1 MRNDHARLDNLVV
14 RISKKNAGLRSLP
27 GDWGNLT
34 VKPISCRHFSVFLC
48 LLVPLCLVP
57 IRAYADT
64 TEDIFGRA
72 VFYTVQIKAA
82 VPVPFEGEEQGA
94 WSGAGFLVDRQR
106 GWIMTNAHV
115 ASRSPSTM
123 EVGFKDRDFVDAHKV
138 YVDPY
143 LDLAIIAID
152 NSLIPP
158 ASFIPELDCGDFP
171 RVGHTVGAFG
181 HPWGLSFTG
190 TRGIISGITSRFL
203 QEDLQTDAPINQG
216 NSGGPLISLQHGK
229 IVGINSA
236 TLAEKNVQNV
246 NFVLPMKYACRVLE
260 LLRAGRNPSPPELP
274 VQFLK
279 DVDERRKLRVVN
291 SFLDPEKLSLKA
303 GDTILS
309 VEGSDETL
317 ENETRLIHALR
328 GRLENFT
335 VVVNRGGDTLRLKG
349 SLDPKP
355 YLLERKGVY
364 FSGILFGPV
373 YYRDKKVMPIGEIM
387 VHSVEK
393 GSIGNLSN
401 IEKEDLLDGVDGHVV
416 RSLEDFYGL
425 LGRFKD
431 HGKITVRLKRFADQ
445 PVDSVF
451 EYIEQTIKV
460 EDLRWISQ
468 ENRPGKRPSP

>member
-1 MRNDHARLDNLVV
+1 M
-14 RISKKNAGLRSLP
+14 K
-27 GDWGNLT
+27 T
-34 VKPISCRHFSVFLC
+34 ISCRHFLISLF

-57 IRAYADT
+57 VRVYADT

-72 VFYTVQIKAA
+72 VFYTVQMKAA
-82 VPVPFEGEEQGA
+82 VPVPFEGEEQDN

-115 ASRSPSTM
+115 AARSPSTIV
-123 EVGFKDRDFVDAHKV
+123 VGFKNRDFVDAYKV

-143 LDLAIIAID
+143 LDLAIIAMD
-152 NSLIPP
+152 P
-158 ASFIPELDCGDFP
+158 SFIPSASVMPELDCGDLP
-171 RVGHTVGAFG
+171 RVGHPVGAFG

-203 QEDLQTDAPINQG
+203 QENLQTDAPINQG

-229 IVGINSA
+229 IVGINSSI
-236 TLAEKNVQNV
+236 LAEKNVQNV
-246 NFVLPMKYACRVLE
+246 NFVLPMKYACRILE

-274 VQFLK
+274 VQFFK
-279 DVDERRKLRVVN
+279 DVDERRELRVVN
-291 SFLDPEKLSLKA
+291 SFLDPEKLPLKP

-309 VEGSDETL
+309 VEGSAETL

-335 VVVNRGGDTLRLKG
+335 VVVKRGGDTLRLKG

-355 YLLERKGVY
+355 YILERKGVY
-364 FSGILFGPV
+364 FSGILFGHL
-373 YYRDKKVMPIGEIM
+373 YYRDKKIMPIGEIM
-387 VHSVEK
+387 VHSVQK
-393 GSIGNLSN
+393 GSIGNFSN
-401 IEKEDLLDGVDGHVV
+401 VEKGDILDGVDGHVV
-416 RSLEDFYGL
+416 QSLEDLYKW
-425 LGRFKD
+425 LGGFKD
-431 HGKITVRLKRFADQ
+431 HEKITLRLKRFADP

-460 EDLRWISQ
+460 ENLRWVSQ
-468 ENRPGKRPSP
+468 EKTIVKNGQ

>member
-1 MRNDHARLDNLVV
+1 
-14 RISKKNAGLRSLP
+14 
-27 GDWGNLT
+27 
-34 VKPISCRHFSVFLC
+34 LC

-115 ASRSPSTM
+115 ASRSPSTI
-123 EVGFKDRDFVDAHKV
+123 EVAFKDMDFVDAHKV

-143 LDLAIIAID
+143 LDLSIIAMD
-152 NSLIPP
+152 PSFIPP
-158 ASFIPELDCGDFP
+158 TSVNPELDCGDLP
-171 RVGHTVGAFG
+171 RVG

-203 QEDLQTDAPINQG
+203 QENLQTDAPINQG

-236 TLAEKNVQNV
+236 TLEEKNAQNV
-246 NFVLPMKYACRVLE
+246 NFVLPMKYACKVLE
-260 LLRAGRNPSPPELP
+260 LLRAGKNPSPPELP
-274 VQFLK
+274 VQFIK
-279 DVDERRKLRVVN
+279 DVDERRELRVVN
-291 SFLDPEKLSLKA
+291 SFLDPEKISLKP

-309 VEGSDETL
+309 VEGSAEKL
-317 ENETRLIHALR
+317 ENETRLVHALR
-328 GRLENFT
+328 GHLENFT
-335 VVVNRGGDTLRLKG
+335 LVVKRGGDTLRIKG

-355 YLLERKGVY
+355 YILERKGVY
-364 FSGILFGPV
+364 FSGILFGHF
-373 YYRDKKVMPIGEIM
+373 YYRDKKVLPIGEIM
-387 VHSVEK
+387 VHSVQK

-401 IEKEDLLDGVDGHVV
+401 IEKGDILDGVDGRVV
-416 RSLEDFYGL
+416 RSLEDLYGL

-431 HGKITVRLKRFADQ
+431 HEKITLRLKRFAD
-445 PVDSVF
+445 PPEDSIF
-451 EYIEQTIKV
+451 EYIEQSIKV
-460 EDLRWISQ
+460 EDLHWVSQ
-468 ENRPGKRPSP
+468 EIRS

>member
-1 MRNDHARLDNLVV
+1 MVK
-14 RISKKNAGLRSLP
+14 RISS
-27 GDWGNLT
+27 GDFL
-34 VKPISCRHFSVFLC
+34 ISLC
-48 LLVPLCLVP
+48 LLVPLYLVP
-57 IRAYADT
+57 IRALADLP
-64 TEDIFGRA
+64 EDIFGRA
-72 VFYTVQIKAA
+72 ALYTVQIKTA

-115 ASRSPSTM
+115 ASRSPSTI
-123 EVGFKDRDFVDAHKV
+123 EVGFKNRDFVDAYKV

-152 NSLIPP
+152 NSFIPP
-158 ASFIPELDCGDFP
+158 ASVIPELDCSDLP
-171 RVGHTVGAFG
+171 RVGHAVGAFG

-190 TRGIISGITSRFL
+190 TRGIISGITSRLL

-229 IVGINSA
+229 IVGINTA
-236 TLAEKNVQNV
+236 TLAEKNAQNM
-246 NFVLPMKYACRVLE
+246 NFALPMKYACRILE

-274 VQFLK
+274 VQFFK
-279 DVDERRKLRVVN
+279 DVDERRELRVVN
-291 SFLDPEKLSLKA
+291 SFLNPENLSLNP

-309 VEGSDETL
+309 VEGSAERL

-328 GRLENFT
+328 GRLENFSL
-335 VVVNRGGDTLRLKG
+335 VVNRGGNILRING

-355 YLLERKGVY
+355 YVLERKGVY
-364 FSGILFGPV
+364 FSGILFGQL
-373 YYRDKKVMPIGEIM
+373 YLRDKKVMPIGEIM
-387 VHSVEK
+387 VHSVQK

-401 IEKEDLLDGVDGHVV
+401 IEKGDILDGADGHDIQ
-416 RSLEDFYGL
+416 SLEDLYRG
-425 LGRFKD
+425 LGRFKG
-431 HGKITVRLKRFADQ
+431 HEKITLRLKRFADP

-460 EDLRWISQ
+460 EDMRWISQ
-468 ENRPGKRPSP
+468 GK

>member
-1 MRNDHARLDNLVV
+1 M
-14 RISKKNAGLRSLP
+14 
-27 GDWGNLT
+27 
-34 VKPISCRHFSVFLC
+34 KPISRRHFLLSLC
-48 LLVPLCLVP
+48 FLVPLCLVP
-57 IRAYADT
+57 IRAFADP

-72 VFYTVQIKAA
+72 VLYTVQMKAA

-123 EVGFKDRDFVDAHKV
+123 EVGFKDRDFVDAYKV

-152 NSLIPP
+152 PSFIPP
-158 ASFIPELDCGDFP
+158 ATVMPELDCGDLP
-171 RVGHTVGAFG
+171 RVGHAVGAFG

-203 QEDLQTDAPINQG
+203 QENLQTDAPINQG

-236 TLAEKNVQNV
+236 TLAEKNAQNV
-246 NFVLPMKYACRVLE
+246 NFVLPMKYACRILE

-279 DVDERRKLRVVN
+279 DVDERRDLRVVN
-291 SFLDPEKLSLKA
+291 SFLDPEKLSLKP

-309 VEGSDETL
+309 VEGSDEKL
-317 ENETRLIHALR
+317 ENETRLVHALR
-328 GRLENFT
+328 GRLENFSL
-335 VVVNRGGDTLRLKG
+335 VVKRGGDILRIKG

-355 YLLERKGVY
+355 YILERKGVY
-364 FSGILFGPV
+364 FSGILFGNI
-373 YYRDKKVMPIGEIM
+373 YYRDKKVVPIGEIM
-387 VHSVEK
+387 VHSVQK
-393 GSIGNLSN
+393 GSIGNFSN
-401 IEKEDLLDGVDGHVV
+401 IEKGDILDGVNGHDIQ
-416 RSLEDFYGL
+416 SLEDFYRG

-431 HGKITVRLKRFADQ
+431 HEKITLRLKRFAD
-445 PVDSVF
+445 PPADSVF

-460 EDLRWISQ
+460 EDLRWVSQ
-468 ENRPGKRPSP
+468 GKRS

>member
-1 MRNDHARLDNLVV
+1 M
-14 RISKKNAGLRSLP
+14 
-27 GDWGNLT
+27 
-34 VKPISCRHFSVFLC
+34 KPISCRHFLLSLC
-48 LLVPLCLVP
+48 FLVPLCLVP
-57 IRAYADT
+57 IRAFADP

-72 VFYTVQIKAA
+72 VLYTVQMKAA

-123 EVGFKDRDFVDAHKV
+123 EVGFKDRDFVDAYKV

-152 NSLIPP
+152 PSFIPP
-158 ASFIPELDCGDFP
+158 ATVMPELDCGDLP
-171 RVGHTVGAFG
+171 RVGHAVGAFG

-203 QEDLQTDAPINQG
+203 QENLQTDAPINQG
-216 NSGGPLISLQHGK
+216 NSGGPLISLQQGK

-236 TLAEKNVQNV
+236 TLAEKNAQNV
-246 NFVLPMKYACRVLE
+246 NFVLPMKYACRILE

-279 DVDERRKLRVVN
+279 DVDERRDMRVVN
-291 SFLDPEKLSLKA
+291 SFLDPEKLSLKP

-309 VEGSDETL
+309 VEGSDEKL

-328 GRLENFT
+328 GRLENFNL
-335 VVVNRGGDTLRLKG
+335 VVKRGGDILRIKG

-355 YLLERKGVY
+355 YILERKGVY
-364 FSGILFGPV
+364 FSGILFGNI
-373 YYRDKKVMPIGEIM
+373 YYRDKKGVPIGEIM
-387 VHSVEK
+387 VHSVQK
-393 GSIGNLSN
+393 GAIGNFSN
-401 IEKEDLLDGVDGHVV
+401 IEKGDILDGVNGHDIQ
-416 RSLEDFYGL
+416 SLEDFYRG

-431 HGKITVRLKRFADQ
+431 HEKITLRLKRFAD
-445 PVDSVF
+445 PPADSVF

-460 EDLRWISQ
+460 EDLRWVSQ
-468 ENRPGKRPSP
+468 GKRS

>member
-1 MRNDHARLDNLVV
+1 M
-14 RISKKNAGLRSLP
+14 IPK
-27 GDWGNLT
+27 
-34 VKPISCRHFSVFLC
+34 SCRHFLFSLC
-48 LLVPLCLVP
+48 LLVLPCLVP
-57 IRAYADT
+57 VRAYADT

-72 VFYTVQIKAA
+72 VFYTVQIRAA
-82 VPVPFEGEEQGA
+82 VPVPFEGEDQGA
-94 WSGAGFLVDRQR
+94 WSGAGFLVDRER

-123 EVGFKDRDFVDAHKV
+123 EVGFKGKDFVDAHKV

-152 NSLIPP
+152 PSLIKP
-158 ASFIPELDCGDFP
+158 ASVMPELDCGDLP
-171 RVGHTVGAFG
+171 RVGHPVGAFG

-203 QEDLQTDAPINQG
+203 QENLQTDAPINEG

-236 TLAEKNVQNV
+236 TLAEKNAQNV
-246 NFVLPMKYACRVLE
+246 NFVLPMKYACRILD
-260 LLRAGRNPSPPELP
+260 LLRAGGNPSPPELP
-274 VQFLK
+274 VQFFR
-279 DVDERRKLRVVN
+279 DVDERRELRVVN
-291 SFLDPEKLSLKA
+291 TFLDPEKLPLKP

-309 VEGSDETL
+309 VEGSADTL

-328 GRLENFT
+328 GRLGNFT
-335 VVVNRGGDTLRLKG
+335 LVVKRGGDTLRLQG

-355 YLLERKGVY
+355 FILERKGVY
-364 FSGILFGPV
+364 LSGILFGRF

-387 VHSVEK
+387 VHSVQK

-401 IEKEDLLDGVDGHVV
+401 IEKGDILDGVDGNGIQ
-416 RSLEDFYGL
+416 SLEDLYGR
-425 LGRFKD
+425 LGRSKD
-431 HGKITVRLKRFADQ
+431 HEKITLRMRRFADP
-445 PVDSVF
+445 PVDSIF

-460 EDLRWISQ
+460 EDLRWVSQ
-468 ENRPGKRPSP
+468 EKRS

>member
-1 MRNDHARLDNLVV
+1 M
-14 RISKKNAGLRSLP
+14 
-27 GDWGNLT
+27 
-34 VKPISCRHFSVFLC
+34 KPISRRHFLLSLC
-48 LLVPLCLVP
+48 FLVPLCLVP
-57 IRAYADT
+57 IRAFADP

-72 VFYTVQIKAA
+72 VLYTVQMKAA

-115 ASRSPSTM
+115 ASRSPATM
-123 EVGFKDRDFVDAHKV
+123 EVGFKDRDFVDAYKV

-152 NSLIPP
+152 PSFIPP
-158 ASFIPELDCGDFP
+158 ATVMPELDCGDLP
-171 RVGHTVGAFG
+171 RVGHAVGAFG

-203 QEDLQTDAPINQG
+203 QENLQTDAPINQG

-236 TLAEKNVQNV
+236 TLAEKNAQNV
-246 NFVLPMKYACRVLE
+246 NFVLPMKYACRILE

-279 DVDERRKLRVVN
+279 DVDERRDLRVVN
-291 SFLDPEKLSLKA
+291 SFLDPEKLSLKP

-309 VEGSDETL
+309 VEGSDEKL
-317 ENETRLIHALR
+317 ENETRLVHALR
-328 GRLENFT
+328 GRLENFSL
-335 VVVNRGGDTLRLKG
+335 VVKRGGDILRIKG

-355 YLLERKGVY
+355 YILERKGVY
-364 FSGILFGPV
+364 FSGILFGNI
-373 YYRDKKVMPIGEIM
+373 YYRDKKVMPVGDIM
-387 VHSVEK
+387 VHSVQK
-393 GSIGNLSN
+393 GSIGNLGN
-401 IEKEDLLDGVDGHVV
+401 NEKGDILDGVDGHDI
-416 RSLEDFYGL
+416 RSLEDFYGG
-425 LGRFKD
+425 LGRVKD
-431 HGKITVRLKRFADQ
+431 HEKITLRLKRFADP

-460 EDLRWISQ
+460 EDLRWVSQ
-468 ENRPGKRPSP
+468 GKRP

>member
-1 MRNDHARLDNLVV
+1 M
-14 RISKKNAGLRSLP
+14 
-27 GDWGNLT
+27 
-34 VKPISCRHFSVFLC
+34 KPISRRHFLLSLC
-48 LLVPLCLVP
+48 FLVPLCLVP
-57 IRAYADT
+57 IRAFADP

-72 VFYTVQIKAA
+72 VLYTVQMKAA

-123 EVGFKDRDFVDAHKV
+123 EVGFKDRDFVDAYKV

-152 NSLIPP
+152 PSFIPP
-158 ASFIPELDCGDFP
+158 ATVMPELDCGDLP
-171 RVGHTVGAFG
+171 RVGHAVGAFG

-203 QEDLQTDAPINQG
+203 QENLQTDAPINQG

-236 TLAEKNVQNV
+236 TLAEKNAQNV
-246 NFVLPMKYACRVLE
+246 NFVLPMKYACRILE

-279 DVDERRKLRVVN
+279 DVDERRDLRVVN
-291 SFLDPEKLSLKA
+291 SFLDPEKLSLKP

-309 VEGSDETL
+309 VEGSDEKL
-317 ENETRLIHALR
+317 ENETRLVHALR
-328 GRLENFT
+328 GRLENFSL
-335 VVVNRGGDTLRLKG
+335 VVKRGGDILRIKG

-355 YLLERKGVY
+355 YILERKGVY
-364 FSGILFGPV
+364 FSGILFGNIH
-373 YYRDKKVMPIGEIM
+373 YRDKKVVPIGEIM
-387 VHSVEK
+387 VHSVQK
-393 GSIGNLSN
+393 GSIGNFSN
-401 IEKEDLLDGVDGHVV
+401 IEKGDILDGVNGHDIQ
-416 RSLEDFYGL
+416 SLEDFYRG

-431 HGKITVRLKRFADQ
+431 HEKITLRLKRFAD
-445 PVDSVF
+445 PPADSVF

-460 EDLRWISQ
+460 EDLRWVSQ
-468 ENRPGKRPSP
+468 GKRS

>member
-1 MRNDHARLDNLVV
+1 M
-14 RISKKNAGLRSLP
+14 
-27 GDWGNLT
+27 
-34 VKPISCRHFSVFLC
+34 KPISCRHFLVFLSFS
-48 LLVPLCLVP
+48 VYLCLAP
-57 IRAYADT
+57 IRAFADP

-72 VFYTVQIKAA
+72 VLYTVQIKAA

-123 EVGFKDRDFVDAHKV
+123 EVGFKDRDFVDAYKV

-143 LDLAIIAID
+143 LDLAIIAMD
-152 NSLIPP
+152 NSFIPP
-158 ASFIPELDCGDFP
+158 ESVMPELDCGDLP
-171 RVGHTVGAFG
+171 RVGHAVGAFG

-203 QEDLQTDAPINQG
+203 QENLQTDAPINEG

-236 TLAEKNVQNV
+236 TLAEKNAQNV
-246 NFVLPMKYACRVLE
+246 NFVLPMRYACRILE

-274 VQFLK
+274 VQFFK
-279 DVDERRKLRVVN
+279 DVDERRELRVVD
-291 SFLDPEKLSLKA
+291 SFVDPEKLPLKP

-309 VEGSDETL
+309 VEGSAETL

-335 VVVNRGGDTLRLKG
+335 VVVKRGGDTLRLKG
-349 SLDPKP
+349 TLDPKP
-355 YLLERKGVY
+355 YILERKGVY
-364 FSGILFGPV
+364 FSGILFGHF
-373 YYRDKKVMPIGEIM
+373 YYRDRKVMPIGEIM
-387 VHSVEK
+387 VHSVQK

-401 IEKEDLLDGVDGHVV
+401 IEKGDILDGADGQVV
-416 RSLEDFYGL
+416 QSLEEFYRG

-431 HGKITVRLKRFADQ
+431 HEKITLRLKRFADP
-445 PVDSVF
+445 PVDSIF
-451 EYIEQTIKV
+451 EYIEQTIKM
-460 EDLRWISQ
+460 EDLRWVSQ
-468 ENRPGKRPSP
+468 QPAPRY

>member
-1 MRNDHARLDNLVV
+1 M
-14 RISKKNAGLRSLP
+14 
-27 GDWGNLT
+27 
-34 VKPISCRHFSVFLC
+34 KPISCRHFLVFLC
-48 LLVPLCLVP
+48 LSVYLCLVP
-57 IRAYADT
+57 IRAFADP

-72 VFYTVQIKAA
+72 VLYTVQIKAA
-82 VPVPFEGEEQGA
+82 VPVPFEGEEQEA
-94 WSGAGFLVDRQR
+94 WRGAGFLVDRQR

-123 EVGFKDRDFVDAHKV
+123 EVGFKDRDFVDAYKV

-152 NSLIPP
+152 TSFIPP
-158 ASFIPELDCGDFP
+158 ASVMPELDCGDLP
-171 RVGHTVGAFG
+171 RVGHAVGAFG

-203 QEDLQTDAPINQG
+203 KEDLQTDAPINQG

-236 TLAEKNVQNV
+236 TLAEKNAQNV
-246 NFVLPMKYACRVLE
+246 NFVLPMKYACRILE

-274 VQFLK
+274 VQFFK
-279 DVDERRKLRVVN
+279 DVDERRELRVVN
-291 SFLDPEKLSLKA
+291 SFLDPEKLSLKP

-309 VEGSDETL
+309 VEGNAEKL

-328 GRLENFT
+328 GRLENFSL
-335 VVVNRGGDTLRLKG
+335 VVKRGGNILRIKG

-355 YLLERKGVY
+355 YILERKGVY
-364 FSGILFGPV
+364 FSGILFGNI
-373 YYRDKKVMPIGEIM
+373 YYRDKKVVPIGEIM
-387 VHSVEK
+387 VHSVQK
-393 GSIGNLSN
+393 GSIGNSSN
-401 IEKEDLLDGVDGHVV
+401 IEKGDILDGVDGHDIQ
-416 RSLEDFYGL
+416 SLEDLYRG

-431 HGKITVRLKRFADQ
+431 HEKITLRLKRFADL

-460 EDLRWISQ
+460 EDLRWVSQ
-468 ENRPGKRPSP
+468 EKRP

>member
-1 MRNDHARLDNLVV
+1 M
-14 RISKKNAGLRSLP
+14 
-27 GDWGNLT
+27 
-34 VKPISCRHFSVFLC
+34 
-48 LLVPLCLVP
+48 
-57 IRAYADT
+57 
-64 TEDIFGRA
+64 
-72 VFYTVQIKAA
+72 KAA

-123 EVGFKDRDFVDAHKV
+123 EVGFKDRDFVDAYKV

-152 NSLIPP
+152 PSFIPP
-158 ASFIPELDCGDFP
+158 ATVMPELDCGDLP
-171 RVGHTVGAFG
+171 RVGHAVGAFG

-203 QEDLQTDAPINQG
+203 QENLQTDAPINQG
-216 NSGGPLISLQHGK
+216 NSGGPLISLQQGK

-236 TLAEKNVQNV
+236 TLAEKNAQNV
-246 NFVLPMKYACRVLE
+246 NFVLPMKYACRILE
-260 LLRAGRNPSPPELP
+260 LLRVGSNPSPPELP

-279 DVDERRKLRVVN
+279 DVDERRDLRVVN
-291 SFLDPEKLSLKA
+291 SFLDPEKLSLKP

-309 VEGSDETL
+309 VEGSDEKL

-328 GRLENFT
+328 GRLENFNL
-335 VVVNRGGDTLRLKG
+335 VVKRGGDILRIKG

-355 YLLERKGVY
+355 YILERKGVY
-364 FSGILFGPV
+364 FSGILFGNI
-373 YYRDKKVMPIGEIM
+373 YYRDKKVVPIGEIM
-387 VHSVEK
+387 VHSVQK
-393 GSIGNLSN
+393 GSIGNFSN
-401 IEKEDLLDGVDGHVV
+401 IEKGDILDGVNGYDIQ
-416 RSLEDFYGL
+416 SLEDFFRG

-431 HGKITVRLKRFADQ
+431 HEKITLRLKRFAD
-445 PVDSVF
+445 PPADSVF

-460 EDLRWISQ
+460 EDLRWVSQ
-468 ENRPGKRPSP
+468 GKRS

>member
-1 MRNDHARLDNLVV
+1 M
-14 RISKKNAGLRSLP
+14 
-27 GDWGNLT
+27 
-34 VKPISCRHFSVFLC
+34 KPISRRHFLLSLC
-48 LLVPLCLVP
+48 FLVPLCLVP
-57 IRAYADT
+57 IRAFADP

-72 VFYTVQIKAA
+72 VLYTVQMKAA

-115 ASRSPSTM
+115 ASRSPATM
-123 EVGFKDRDFVDAHKV
+123 EVGFKDRDFVDAYKV

-152 NSLIPP
+152 PSFIPP
-158 ASFIPELDCGDFP
+158 ATVMPELDCGDLP
-171 RVGHTVGAFG
+171 RVGHAVGAFG

-203 QEDLQTDAPINQG
+203 QENLQTDAPINQG

-236 TLAEKNVQNV
+236 TLAEKNAQNV
-246 NFVLPMKYACRVLE
+246 NFVLPMKYACRILE

-279 DVDERRKLRVVN
+279 DVDERRDLRVVN
-291 SFLDPEKLSLKA
+291 SFLDPEKLSLKP

-309 VEGSDETL
+309 VEGSDEKL

-328 GRLENFT
+328 GRLENFSL
-335 VVVNRGGDTLRLKG
+335 VVKRGGDILRIKG

-355 YLLERKGVY
+355 YILERKGVY
-364 FSGILFGPV
+364 FSGILFGNI
-373 YYRDKKVMPIGEIM
+373 YYRDKKVVPIGEIM
-387 VHSVEK
+387 VHSVQK
-393 GSIGNLSN
+393 GSIGNFSN
-401 IEKEDLLDGVDGHVV
+401 IEKGDILDGVNGHDIQ
-416 RSLEDFYGL
+416 SLEDFYRG

-431 HGKITVRLKRFADQ
+431 HEKITLRLKRFAD
-445 PVDSVF
+445 PPADSVF

-460 EDLRWISQ
+460 EDLRWVSQ
-468 ENRPGKRPSP
+468 GKRS

>member
-1 MRNDHARLDNLVV
+1 M
-14 RISKKNAGLRSLP
+14 
-27 GDWGNLT
+27 
-34 VKPISCRHFSVFLC
+34 KPISRRHFLLSLC
-48 LLVPLCLVP
+48 FLVPLCLVP
-57 IRAYADT
+57 IRAFADP

-72 VFYTVQIKAA
+72 VLYTVQMKAA

-115 ASRSPSTM
+115 ASRSPATM
-123 EVGFKDRDFVDAHKV
+123 EVGFKDRDFVDAYKV

-152 NSLIPP
+152 PSFIPP
-158 ASFIPELDCGDFP
+158 ATVMPELDCGDLP
-171 RVGHTVGAFG
+171 RVGHAVGAFG

-203 QEDLQTDAPINQG
+203 QENLQTDAPINQG

-236 TLAEKNVQNV
+236 TLAEKNAQNV
-246 NFVLPMKYACRVLE
+246 NFVLPMKYACRILE

-279 DVDERRKLRVVN
+279 DVDERRDLRVVN
-291 SFLDPEKLSLKA
+291 SFLDPEKLSLKP

-309 VEGSDETL
+309 VEGSDEKL
-317 ENETRLIHALR
+317 ENETRLVHALR
-328 GRLENFT
+328 GRLENFSL
-335 VVVNRGGDTLRLKG
+335 VVKRGGDILRIKG

-355 YLLERKGVY
+355 YILERKGVY
-364 FSGILFGPV
+364 FSGILFGNI
-373 YYRDKKVMPIGEIM
+373 YYRDKKVVPIGEIM
-387 VHSVEK
+387 VHSVQK
-393 GSIGNLSN
+393 GSIGNFSN
-401 IEKEDLLDGVDGHVV
+401 IEKGDILDGVNGHDIQ
-416 RSLEDFYGL
+416 SLEDFYRG

-431 HGKITVRLKRFADQ
+431 HEKITLRLKRFAD
-445 PVDSVF
+445 PPADSVF

-460 EDLRWISQ
+460 EDLRWVSQ
-468 ENRPGKRPSP
+468 GKRS

>member
-1 MRNDHARLDNLVV
+1 MKPV
-14 RISKKNAGLRSLP
+14 SCKNSL
-27 GDWGNLT
+27 L
-34 VKPISCRHFSVFLC
+34 SLC
-48 LLVPLCLVP
+48 LLVALCLVP

-115 ASRSPSTM
+115 ASRSPSTI
-123 EVGFKDRDFVDAHKV
+123 EVAFKDMDFVDAHKV

-143 LDLAIIAID
+143 LDLSIIAMD
-152 NSLIPP
+152 PSFIPP
-158 ASFIPELDCGDFP
+158 TSVNPELDCGDLP
-171 RVGHTVGAFG
+171 RVGHPVGAFG

-203 QEDLQTDAPINQG
+203 QENLQTDAPINQG

-236 TLAEKNVQNV
+236 TLEEKNAQNV
-246 NFVLPMKYACRVLE
+246 NFVLPMKYACKVLE
-260 LLRAGRNPSPPELP
+260 LLRAGKNPSPPELP
-274 VQFLK
+274 VQFIK
-279 DVDERRKLRVVN
+279 DVDERRELRVVH
-291 SFLDPEKLSLKA
+291 SFLDPEKISLKP

-309 VEGSDETL
+309 VEGSAEKL
-317 ENETRLIHALR
+317 ENETRLVHALR
-328 GRLENFT
+328 GHLENFT
-335 VVVNRGGDTLRLKG
+335 LVVKRGGDTLRIKG

-355 YLLERKGVY
+355 YILERKGVY
-364 FSGILFGPV
+364 FSGILFGHF
-373 YYRDKKVMPIGEIM
+373 YYRDKKVLPIGEIM
-387 VHSVEK
+387 VHSVQK

-401 IEKEDLLDGVDGHVV
+401 IEKGDILDGVDGRVV
-416 RSLEDFYGL
+416 RSLEDLYGL

-431 HGKITVRLKRFADQ
+431 HEKITLRLKRFAD
-445 PVDSVF
+445 PPEDSIF
-451 EYIEQTIKV
+451 EYIEQSIKV
-460 EDLRWISQ
+460 EDLRWVSQ
-468 ENRPGKRPSP
+468 EKRS

>member
-1 MRNDHARLDNLVV
+1 MVKS
-14 RISKKNAGLRSLP
+14 ILR
-27 GDWGNLT
+27 
-34 VKPISCRHFSVFLC
+34 RHFLASLC
-48 LLVPLCLVP
+48 LWVPLCLVP
-57 IRAYADT
+57 IRAFADS

-72 VFYTVQIKAA
+72 VLYTVQIKSA
-82 VPVPFEGEEQGA
+82 VPIPFEGEEQGA

-115 ASRSPSTM
+115 ASRSPSTI
-123 EVGFKDRDFVDAHKV
+123 EVGFKERDFVDAYKV

-152 NSLIPP
+152 TSLIPS
-158 ASFIPELDCGDFP
+158 ASVLPELDCGDLP
-171 RVGHTVGAFG
+171 RVGHPVGAFG
-181 HPWGLSFTG
+181 HPWGLRFTG

-203 QEDLQTDAPINQG
+203 REDLQTDAPINQG
-216 NSGGPLISLQHGK
+216 NSGGPLISLQQGK

-236 TLAEKNVQNV
+236 TLDEKNAQNV
-246 NFVLPMKYACRVLE
+246 NFALPMKYACRILE

-274 VQFLK
+274 VQFFK
-279 DVDERRKLRVVN
+279 DVDERGELRVVN
-291 SFLDPEKLSLKA
+291 SFLDPEKLSLKP
-303 GDTILS
+303 GDRILS
-309 VEGSDETL
+309 VEGGAEKL

-328 GRLENFT
+328 GHLANFSL
-335 VVVNRGGDTLRLKG
+335 VVNRGGDTLRIKG

-355 YLLERKGVY
+355 YILERKGVY
-364 FSGILFGPV
+364 FSGILFGNL

-387 VHSVEK
+387 VHSVQK

-401 IEKEDLLDGVDGHVV
+401 IEKGDILDGVDGQVV
-416 RSLEDFYGL
+416 QSLEDLYRG

-431 HGKITVRLKRFADQ
+431 HEKITLRLKRFADT

-460 EDLRWISQ
+460 EDLRWVSQ
-468 ENRPGKRPSP
+468 EKRS